1 MILNRMKQLIVLSF
15 GVGLL
20 ASAAS
25 AQVVIWS
32 QGFNSDSVDSYTQ
45 DGNSFGLRF
54 GLSIPGVITGGDI
67 VGTEGDGFVALNA
80 KLPANGV
87 AKVFGGMDVDL
98 GTVTAAGVTYTFS
111 GNFSWRYASVLGN
124 QKDIRII
131 PSQTGFIVGEG
142 DASDS
147 DLNFHL
153 DMKETVWDEHR
164 FSFTTVRAD
173 VGKPISLRIRLADD
187 NAIAGLTQLLADDW
201 KVTVRN

>member
-1 MILNRMKQLIVLSF
+1 MIALSF

-45 DGNSFGLRF
+45 DRNSFGLRF
-54 GLSIPGVITGGDI
+54 GLSVPGVITGGDI

-80 KLPANGV
+80 NLPANGV
-87 AKVFGGMDVDL
+87 AEVFGGMDVDL

-111 GNFSWRYASVLGN
+111 GNFSWRYASVLGT
-124 QKDIRII
+124 QKDIRILA
-131 PSQTGFIVGEG
+131 SQTGFIVGEG
-142 DASDS
+142 NASDS
-147 DLNFHL
+147 DLYF
-153 DMKETVWDEHR
+153 DFYMDETVWSTHS

-173 VGKPISLRIRLADD
+173 VGKPVRLRIRLVDD
-187 NAIAGLTQLLADDW
+187 NASAGLTQLLADDW